1 MAFCPSNDPAT
12 VLLRISNCS
21 LYMCL
26 GAPSTA
32 CVPTWPSSRRSLF
45 VCPKAA
51 RVFCV
56 LFSLENLFARAPLC
70 WAADAEVHML
80 NIHFPD
86 KTCKS
91 EDDAG
96 KSGTL
101 VKQSSLVSDPDR
113 AAGHAHARGESRAR
127 LGRSR
132 LKDSAKRSG
141 MAYGPSCPPTI
152 SRPPHQHLPSPSRP
166 DQTTTVAV
174 AVSAERALSTAA
186 VAACACAEM

>member
-1 MAFCPSNDPAT
+1 
-12 VLLRISNCS
+12 
-21 LYMCL
+21 MCL
-26 GAPSTA
+26 GALSNA
-32 CVPTWPSSRRSLF
+32 CVPPWPSSRRSLF
-45 VCPKAA
+45 VCPKGA
-51 RVFCV
+51 RVSCV
-56 LFSLENLFARAPLC
+56 LFSLESLFARAPLC
-70 WAADAEVHML
+70 WAADAEVHRL
-80 NIHFPD
+80 QHSD
-86 KTCKS
+86 KTCES

-152 SRPPHQHLPSPSRP
+152 SRPPHQDTCPTLCTTG
-166 DQTTTVAV
+166 QTTTVAV